1 LFYFENKIQI
11 PNQIQRRFAALCSD
25 CDVLLLE
32 DKSTQKLLSLK
43 ITDWL
48 LVAGSFKPEKSL
60 IVDGESAEEKGSLAL
75 ICFSCLPAA
84 S

>member
-11 PNQIQRRFAALCSD
+11 PNQIQRRFAALRSD

-48 LVAGSFKPEKSL
+48 LVAGCFKPEKSL
-60 IVDGESAEEKGSLAL
+60 IVDRESAEEKGSLAL